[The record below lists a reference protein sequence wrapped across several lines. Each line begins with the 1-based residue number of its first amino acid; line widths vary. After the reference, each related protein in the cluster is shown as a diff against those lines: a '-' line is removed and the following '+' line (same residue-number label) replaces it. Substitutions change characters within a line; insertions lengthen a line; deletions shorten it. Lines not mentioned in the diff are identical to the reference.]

1 MRNFTSL
8 LKDTAIYGLSSIV
21 ARFINYL
28 LVPIQ
33 TAKFSAAGG
42 EYGII
47 TNVYAYVAILIIIL
61 TYGMETT
68 FFRFM
73 SKDGEN
79 PKTIY
84 STALRMVGTTSLVF
98 AAIVILLRQPLAA
111 AMGYGNNPE
120 YVWVLFVTVAIDA
133 FIAIP
138 MAYLRY
144 VHKPLKFAA
153 IQIFNILLTIVLNLM
168 YLVVLPYYKI
178 NLFGIYDDSF
188 TLNVAWVFYINM
200 FCTIIKAL
208 LLHRELRGISIG
220 FDADACKKMLKY
232 AWPLLIMGV
241 AGQLNQTASQML
253 FPFFYDGS
261 REEANQ
267 QLGIY
272 GACIKVAMIM
282 VMITQAFRYA
292 YEPFVFGKSKE
303 EDNRETYARAMK
315 YYLIF
320 TLLAFLVVMGYIDL
334 LRYLVGES
342 YWEGLRVVPIVM
354 AAEIMFGVFFNLS
367 FWYKLTDR
375 TIWGAYFSGIGAVIL
390 IVMIILLIPKYSYMA
405 CAWAGFVA
413 YGSSMVLSYVIGQ
426 RYYPV
431 NYPLRSMGLY
441 TLLAA
446 VLYGGIM
453 LSNSN
458 LPPVAAMSV
467 NTMLIIFYVAIVVKR
482 DLPLKSLPFVGRFIK

>member
-84 STALRMVGTTSLVF
+84 STALRMVGTTSLIF

-144 VHKPLKFAA
+144 VHKPLKFAS

-220 FDADACKKMLKY
+220 FDADACRKMLKY

-282 VMITQAFRYA
+282 VMI
-292 YEPFVFGKSKE
+292 
-303 EDNRETYARAMK
+303 
-315 YYLIF
+315 
-320 TLLAFLVVMGYIDL
+320 
-334 LRYLVGES
+334 
-342 YWEGLRVVPIVM
+342 
-354 AAEIMFGVFFNLS
+354 
-367 FWYKLTDR
+367 
-375 TIWGAYFSGIGAVIL
+375 
-390 IVMIILLIPKYSYMA
+390 II
-405 CAWAGFVA
+405 
-413 YGSSMVLSYVIGQ
+413 
-426 RYYPV
+426 
-431 NYPLRSMGLY
+431 
-441 TLLAA
+441 
-446 VLYGGIM
+446 
-453 LSNSN
+453 
-458 LPPVAAMSV
+458 
-467 NTMLIIFYVAIVVKR
+467 IIINF
-482 DLPLKSLPFVGRFIK
+482 